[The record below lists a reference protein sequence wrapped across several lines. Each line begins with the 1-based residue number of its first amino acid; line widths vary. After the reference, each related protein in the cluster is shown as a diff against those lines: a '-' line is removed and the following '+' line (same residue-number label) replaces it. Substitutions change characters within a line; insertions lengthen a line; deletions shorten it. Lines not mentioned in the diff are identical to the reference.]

1 MLSVEAMLIKS
12 FRSTMTSDAARKTA
26 EWLCSDSSGFSINSC
41 KKMERRNCIS
51 RIYEVLANSEKT
63 IEELFQKMNEEESVD
78 MDDIRR
84 GVNQGVEMG
93 ILGITGLVSK

>member
-1 MLSVEAMLIKS
+1 MLISKNCH
-12 FRSTMTSDAARKTA
+12 TSSKDAFI
-26 EWLCSDSSGFSINSC
+26 DSSNLPPRSLSICDIKSSLNSC
-41 KKMERRNCIS
+41 KKMERPNCIS